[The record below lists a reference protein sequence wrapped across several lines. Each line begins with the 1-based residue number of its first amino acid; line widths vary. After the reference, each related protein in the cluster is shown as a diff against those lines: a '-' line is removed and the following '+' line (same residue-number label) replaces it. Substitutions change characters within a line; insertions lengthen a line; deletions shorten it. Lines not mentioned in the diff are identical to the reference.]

1 MSQNLLQLL
10 VRERCF
16 VCSGDKN
23 RTSEDIRIVLGCGHS
38 HHFVCLREVCLST
51 NVNACPNKEC
61 LAGFS
66 KNWVKEMTDRVHL
79 VQQEPKNRKFILTSG
94 YIEIKLSN
102 MDQNSYDKFLH
113 RPPLTKIE
121 LTQNI
126 KELVEVT
133 EVLRNKLNIAKQQTT
148 TEEEVRVDPGSS
160 EAEEED
166 SVRRTINFQLD
177 VSVRRPS

>member
-10 VRERCF
+10 ARERCY

-23 RTSEDIRIVLGCGHS
+23 RTSKDVRIVLGCGHT
-38 HHFVCLREVCLST
+38 HNFVCLREVCLST
-51 NVNACPNKEC
+51 NMNACPNKEC
-61 LAGFS
+61 FAGFS

-79 VQQEPKNRKFILTSG
+79 VQHEPKNRKFILTSG
-94 YIEIKLSN
+94 YIKIKLSN
-102 MDQNSYDKFLH
+102 MDQNSYNKYLH

-133 EVLRNKLNIAKQQTT
+133 KVLRNRLNKAKQQIT
-148 TEEEVRVDPGSS
+148 TEEEVRVAPGTS
-160 EAEEED
+160 EAEEDVE
-166 SVRRTINFQLD
+166 RLTINFQID
-177 VSVRRPS
+177 VSVRRSS